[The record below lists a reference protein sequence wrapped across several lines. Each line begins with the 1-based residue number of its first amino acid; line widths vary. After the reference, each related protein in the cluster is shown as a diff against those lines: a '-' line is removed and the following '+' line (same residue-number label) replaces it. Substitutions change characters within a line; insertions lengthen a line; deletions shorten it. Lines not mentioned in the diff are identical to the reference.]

1 MTNVLKQLNP
11 FEIKAVIT
19 DIITKFSNIEDIASL
34 KHLNV
39 DILDA
44 QNDKKTIT
52 RILYKELNNANSKN
66 EHILRILLER
76 YAPKEELSNHLW
88 AMLKNN
94 MTSNETKIVVLNF
107 LRDIDS
113 NWSYDE
119 FGKYLDADDELVD
132 NDTKL
137 LLKNAITNP
146 EVQIDFLDFI
156 NSLNTKDKITLIES
170 LGKDY
175 SEDAL
180 ANILVPVFLSNPYS
194 DEGKTSLE
202 MLGNTKSQ
210 IAYHALN
217 EAIQYTKEDLKP
229 LIKKNLSKLKL
240 SGIREDNTHIF
251 YKNLLA
257 GSKPYIFCL
266 TYPDGHGNQAL
277 IFTREKE
284 DGRIQFVAVVID
296 DYNGIKDCFGF
307 NDISKFECDK
317 IIERFYQDEEVLN
330 ITPAALKT
338 ILINAE
344 TLADQ
349 FPYEY
354 ICWKN
359 LLADIEPE
367 NLNIKDLLKANLIP
381 QKIKHADLEK
391 LYTDEFTKH
400 WFLDYSYSDEFDEM
414 IDILNS
420 RLQNCDYKI
429 DFDEIIN
436 LYLNTV
442 FYPDERRIWSERLL
456 MPAYLKLLTG
466 QTELAGIIYGLYF
479 DEELKDEFFKNI
491 LRKSIYEYYF
501 TLKYNTELNNGKFSL
516 NELDYIIKM
525 IESRWVENV

>member
-202 MLGNTKSQ
+202 MLGNTKLEP
-210 IAYHALN
+210 IL
-217 EAIQYTKEDLKP
+217 
-229 LIKKNLSKLKL
+229 LIKIFEINFSRSK
-240 SGIREDNTHIF
+240 T
-251 YKNLLA
+251 
-257 GSKPYIFCL
+257 
-266 TYPDGHGNQAL
+266 
-277 IFTREKE
+277 
-284 DGRIQFVAVVID
+284 
-296 DYNGIKDCFGF
+296 
-307 NDISKFECDK
+307 
-317 IIERFYQDEEVLN
+317 
-330 ITPAALKT
+330 
-338 ILINAE
+338 
-344 TLADQ
+344 
-349 FPYEY
+349 
-354 ICWKN
+354 
-359 LLADIEPE
+359 
-367 NLNIKDLLKANLIP
+367 
-381 QKIKHADLEK
+381 
-391 LYTDEFTKH
+391 
-400 WFLDYSYSDEFDEM
+400 
-414 IDILNS
+414 
-420 RLQNCDYKI
+420 
-429 DFDEIIN
+429 
-436 LYLNTV
+436 
-442 FYPDERRIWSERLL
+442 
-456 MPAYLKLLTG
+456 
-466 QTELAGIIYGLYF
+466 
-479 DEELKDEFFKNI
+479 
-491 LRKSIYEYYF
+491 
-501 TLKYNTELNNGKFSL
+501 
-516 NELDYIIKM
+516 
-525 IESRWVENV
+525 